1 MITSNHVFRKIHVC
15 GVRVLAALIVFAC
28 VLMSFAEPVKVG
40 NPGFPYSVPGSFL
53 TVCRCEKGK
62 YMFNTYPG
70 LWIRNV
76 STCWREN
83 FCRLVPSVGGTD
95 VEVTECVMR
104 EGWLEAK
111 TEKGAIEFAY
121 LRPDVVL
128 VRAKRMLD
136 ATVKILFDED
146 GAPRVRRLRDGG
158 FDRDSLSLVTRLPM
172 ILGKR
177 LPEKCRAK
185 MIDDIKTKGFI
196 TDWGL
201 ASESVNS
208 KHYHPDGYWK
218 GPIWGPSTLIA
229 VEGLRA
235 CGEDALADEISLK
248 FGKLIMKSGFSEN
261 FDAKTGDARRDP
273 AYTWTASAFL
283 VLAHELQK
291 K

>member
-1 MITSNHVFRKIHVC
+1 MITSYHVFRKIHVC

-83 FCRLVPSVGGTD
+83 FCRLVPSVGGKD

-111 TEKGAIEFAY
+111 TEKGAIEFAF

-128 VRAKRMLD
+128 VRSK
-136 ATVKILFDED
+136 
-146 GAPRVRRLRDGG
+146 
-158 FDRDSLSLVTRLPM
+158 
-172 ILGKR
+172 
-177 LPEKCRAK
+177 LPEMHIRFEFQFPRQKY
-185 MIDDIKTKGFI
+185 DF
-196 TDWGL
+196 
-201 ASESVNS
+201 
-208 KHYHPDGYWK
+208 
-218 GPIWGPSTLIA
+218 PSTFGRTVDYMHFNADRILMDTRMGVRDPDRGNTVRVHPSKDGIE
-229 VEGLRA
+229 V
-235 CGEDALADEISLK
+235 ALLDIH
-248 FGKLIMKSGFSEN
+248 
-261 FDAKTGDARRDP
+261 TGDWDGNEVKGTFAEAVAR
-273 AYTWTASAFL
+273 AA
-283 VLAHELQK
+283 
-291 K
+291 